1 MTKKVD
7 EFFDL
12 PPLEEA
18 LAEQDAEN
26 NADKLENKLEE
37 VSNALTHLPKNA
49 GILSN
54 VTEDLHDRETEE
66 IRKKAIA
73 LCDEIADVARNVN
86 PERSARLF
94 EVAGQML
101 KTGLDASN
109 SKSEKQLKA
118 AKLKLE
124 ARRLKIDDELMG
136 EISHGKEILVDRNTL
151 LKQLIAESKDNVID
165 VEPQED

>member
-18 LAEQDAEN
+18 LAEQ
-26 NADKLENKLEE
+26 NADKLECELEE
-37 VSNALTHLPKNA
+37 VSNTLTNLPRNA
-49 GILSN
+49 GILAN
-54 VTEDLHDRETEE
+54 VMEDQHDRETEE

-73 LCDEIADVARNVN
+73 LCDEVAEVARNVN

-101 KTGLDASN
+101 KTGLDAAN

-124 ARRLKIDDELMG
+124 ARRLKIDDELIG
-136 EISHGKEILVDRNTL
+136 EISHGKVILADRNAL
-151 LKQLIAESKDNVID
+151 LKQLVAESRDNIVD
-165 VEPQED
+165 VEPQEE

>member
-18 LAEQDAEN
+18 LAEQ
-26 NADKLENKLEE
+26 NADKLECELEE
-37 VSNALTHLPKNA
+37 VSNTLVNLPRNA
-49 GILSN
+49 GILAN
-54 VTEDLHDRETEE
+54 VMEDQHDRETEE

-73 LCDEIADVARNVN
+73 LCDEVAEVARNVN

-124 ARRLKIDDELMG
+124 ARRLKIDDELIG
-136 EISHGKEILVDRNTL
+136 EISHGKVILADRNSL
-151 LKQLIAESKDNVID
+151 LKQLIAESRDNIVD
-165 VEPQED
+165 VEPKED

>member
-18 LAEQDAEN
+18 LAEK
-26 NADKLENKLEE
+26 NADELEKELEE
-37 VSNALTHLPKNA
+37 VSNTLTNIPNSA
-49 GILSN
+49 GILAN
-54 VTEDLHDRETEE
+54 VAEDQHDRETEE
-66 IRKKAIA
+66 IRKKAIN
-73 LCDEIADVARNVN
+73 LCDEVAEVARNVN

-124 ARRLKIDDELMG
+124 AKRLKLDDELVG
-136 EISHGKEILVDRNTL
+136 EISHGKEILADRNTL
-151 LKQLIAESKDNVID
+151 LNN
-165 VEPQED
+165 

>member
-18 LAEQDAEN
+18 LAEQDA
-26 NADKLENKLEE
+26 DKLESKLEE
-37 VSNALTHLPKNA
+37 VSNTLTNPPKNTS
-49 GILSN
+49 ILSN

-66 IRKKAIA
+66 IRQKAID
-73 LCDEIADVARNVN
+73 LCDEVAEVARNVN

-101 KTGLDASN
+101 KTSLDAAN

-124 ARRLKIDDELMG
+124 ARRLKIDDELVG
-136 EISHGKEILVDRNTL
+136 EISHGKEILADRNIL
-151 LKQLIAESKDNVID
+151 LKQLIAESKENIVD
-165 VEPQED
+165 VEPQEE

>member
-12 PPLEEA
+12 PPMEEA
-18 LAEQDAEN
+18 LAEQ
-26 NADKLENKLEE
+26 NADKLESKLEE
-37 VSNALTHLPKNA
+37 VSNTLTNFPRNA
-49 GILSN
+49 GILAN
-54 VTEDLHDRETEE
+54 VMEDQHDRETEE

-73 LCDEIADVARNVN
+73 LCDEVAEVARNVN

-101 KTGLDASN
+101 KTGLDAAN

-124 ARRLKIDDELMG
+124 ARRLKIDDELIG
-136 EISHGKEILVDRNTL
+136 EISHGKVILADRNAL
-151 LKQLIAESKDNVID
+151 LKQLVAESRDNIVD

>member
-12 PPLEEA
+12 PPLDEA
-18 LAEQDAEN
+18 LAEQDA
-26 NADKLENKLEE
+26 DKLECELEE
-37 VSNALTHLPKNA
+37 VSNTLINLPKNA
-49 GILSN
+49 GILAN
-54 VTEDLHDRETEE
+54 VIEDQHDRETEE

-73 LCDEIADVARNVN
+73 LCDEVAEVARNVN

-101 KTGLDASN
+101 KTGLDAAN

-118 AKLKLE
+118 AKLRLE
-124 ARRLKIDDELMG
+124 AKRLKLDDELIG
-136 EISHGKEILVDRNTL
+136 EISHGKEILADRNVL
-151 LKQLIAESKDNVID
+151 LKQIIAESKDNIVE

>member
-12 PPLEEA
+12 PPMEEA
-18 LAEQDAEN
+18 LAEQ
-26 NADKLENKLEE
+26 NADKLEFKLEE
-37 VSNALTHLPKNA
+37 VSNTLTNLPRNA
-49 GILSN
+49 GILAN
-54 VTEDLHDRETEE
+54 VMEDQHDRETEE

-73 LCDEIADVARNVN
+73 LCDEVAEVARNVN

-124 ARRLKIDDELMG
+124 ARRLKIDDELIG
-136 EISHGKEILVDRNTL
+136 EISHGKVILADRNAL
-151 LKQLIAESKDNVID
+151 LKQLVAESRDNIVD

>member
-12 PPLEEA
+12 LPLEEA
-18 LAEQDAEN
+18 LAEQ
-26 NADKLENKLEE
+26 NADKLECELEE
-37 VSNALTHLPKNA
+37 VSNTLVNLPRNT
-49 GILSN
+49 GILAN
-54 VTEDLHDRETEE
+54 VMEDQHDRETEE

-73 LCDEIADVARNVN
+73 LCDEVAEVARNVN

-101 KTGLDASN
+101 KTGLDAAN

-124 ARRLKIDDELMG
+124 ARRLKIDDELIG
-136 EISHGKEILVDRNTL
+136 EISHGKVILADRNSL
-151 LKQLIAESKDNVID
+151 LKQLVAESRDNIVD

>member
-12 PPLEEA
+12 PPLDEA
-18 LAEQDAEN
+18 IAEQDAEN
-26 NADKLENKLEE
+26 NADNLEHKLEE
-37 VSNALTHLPKNA
+37 ISNTLINLPKTA

-54 VTEDLHDRETEE
+54 VMEDQHDRETEE

-73 LCDEIADVARNVN
+73 LCDEVAEVARNVN

-118 AKLKLE
+118 AKLRLE
-124 ARRLKIDDELMG
+124 ARRLKIGDELIG
-136 EISHGKEILVDRNTL
+136 EISHGKEILADRNVL
-151 LKQLIAESKDNVID
+151 LKQIIAESRDNIVD
-165 VEPQED
+165 VEPRED

>member
-12 PPLEEA
+12 PPMEEA
-18 LAEQDAEN
+18 LAEQ
-26 NADKLENKLEE
+26 NADKLESKLEE
-37 VSNALTHLPKNA
+37 VSNTLTNLPRNA
-49 GILSN
+49 GILAN
-54 VTEDLHDRETEE
+54 VMEDQHDRETEE

-73 LCDEIADVARNVN
+73 LCDEVAEVARNVN

-124 ARRLKIDDELMG
+124 ARRLKIDDELIG
-136 EISHGKEILVDRNTL
+136 EISHGKVILADRNAL
-151 LKQLIAESKDNVID
+151 LKQLVAESRDNIVD

>member
-12 PPLEEA
+12 PPLDEA
-18 LAEQDAEN
+18 LAEQDA
-26 NADKLENKLEE
+26 DKLECELEE
-37 VSNALTHLPKNA
+37 VSNTLVNLPRNA
-49 GILSN
+49 GILAN
-54 VTEDLHDRETEE
+54 VMEDQHDRETEE

-73 LCDEIADVARNVN
+73 LCDEVAEVARNVN

-101 KTGLDASN
+101 KTGLDAAN

-124 ARRLKIDDELMG
+124 ARRLKIDDELIG
-136 EISHGKEILVDRNTL
+136 EISHGKVILADRNAL
-151 LKQLIAESKDNVID
+151 LKQLVAESRDNIVD
-165 VEPQED
+165 VEPQEE

>member
-18 LAEQDAEN
+18 LAEQDA
-26 NADKLENKLEE
+26 DKLEHKLEE
-37 VSNALTHLPKNA
+37 ISNTLTNIPQKT
-49 GILSN
+49 GILVN
-54 VTEDLHDRETEE
+54 VAEDQHDRETEE

-73 LCDEIADVARNVN
+73 LCDEVAEVARNVN

-118 AKLKLE
+118 AKLRLE
-124 ARRLKIDDELMG
+124 AKRLRLDDELVG
-136 EISHGKEILVDRNTL
+136 EISHGKEILADRNTL
-151 LKQLIAESKDNVID
+151 LKQLIAESKDNIVD

>member
-18 LAEQDAEN
+18 LAEQ
-26 NADKLENKLEE
+26 NADKLECELEE
-37 VSNALTHLPKNA
+37 VSNTLVNLPRNA
-49 GILSN
+49 GILAN
-54 VTEDLHDRETEE
+54 VMEDQHDRETEE

-73 LCDEIADVARNVN
+73 LCDEVAEVARNVN

-124 ARRLKIDDELMG
+124 ARRLKIDDELIG
-136 EISHGKEILVDRNTL
+136 EISHGKVILADRNSL
-151 LKQLIAESKDNVID
+151 LKQLIAESRDNIVD
-165 VEPQED
+165 VELQED

>member
-12 PPLEEA
+12 PPMEEA
-18 LAEQDAEN
+18 LAEQ
-26 NADKLENKLEE
+26 NADKLESELEE
-37 VSNALTHLPKNA
+37 VSNTLVNLPPKT

-54 VTEDLHDRETEE
+54 VMEDQHDRETEE
-66 IRKKAIA
+66 IRKKAID
-73 LCDEIADVARNVN
+73 LCDEVAEVARNVN

-101 KTGLDASN
+101 KTSLDAAN

-124 ARRLKIDDELMG
+124 ARRLKIDDELVG
-136 EISHGKEILVDRNTL
+136 EISHGKEILADRNTL
-151 LKQLIAESKDNVID
+151 LKQLIAESKDNIVD
-165 VEPQED
+165 VEPQE

>member
-18 LAEQDAEN
+18 LAEQDA
-26 NADKLENKLEE
+26 DKLEHELEE
-37 VSNALTHLPKNA
+37 VSNTLTNIPQKT
-49 GILSN
+49 GILAN
-54 VTEDLHDRETEE
+54 IAEDQHDRETEE

-73 LCDEIADVARNVN
+73 LCDEVAEVARNVN

-118 AKLKLE
+118 AKLRLE
-124 ARRLKIDDELMG
+124 ARRLKLDDELIG
-136 EISHGKEILVDRNTL
+136 EISHGKEILADRNML
-151 LKQLIAESKDNVID
+151 LKQIIAESKDNIVE

>member
-12 PPLEEA
+12 PPLEDA
-18 LAEQDAEN
+18 LAEQ
-26 NADKLENKLEE
+26 NADKLECELEE
-37 VSNALTHLPKNA
+37 VSNTLVNLPRNA
-49 GILSN
+49 GILAN
-54 VTEDLHDRETEE
+54 VMEDQHDRETEE

-73 LCDEIADVARNVN
+73 LCDEVAEVARNVN

-101 KTGLDASN
+101 KTGLDAAN

-124 ARRLKIDDELMG
+124 ARRLKIDDELIG
-136 EISHGKEILVDRNTL
+136 EISHGKVILADRNAL
-151 LKQLIAESKDNVID
+151 LKQLVAESRDNIVD
-165 VEPQED
+165 VELKED

>member
-12 PPLEEA
+12 PPMEEA
-18 LAEQDAEN
+18 LAEQ
-26 NADKLENKLEE
+26 NADKLESKLEE
-37 VSNALTHLPKNA
+37 VSNTLTNLPRNA
-49 GILSN
+49 GILAN
-54 VTEDLHDRETEE
+54 VMEDQHDRETEE
-66 IRKKAIA
+66 IRKKAID
-73 LCDEIADVARNVN
+73 LCDEVAEVARNVN

-101 KTGLDASN
+101 KTSLDAAN

-124 ARRLKIDDELMG
+124 ARRLKIDDELIG
-136 EISHGKEILVDRNTL
+136 EISHGKVILADRNSL
-151 LKQLIAESKDNVID
+151 LKQLIAESRDNIVD
-165 VEPQED
+165 VEPQEE